1 MNFGMPYMGSK
12 NRIAENLI
20 SQLPPATHFYDL
32 FGGGGSVTHCAL
44 LSGKYQYVHYNELDP
59 LVFRGFEMFINGEFK
74 TEKRWISREDFHRLK
89 DTDPYV
95 AICFSFGNNFRTYL
109 YGTPDRERFKKAVH
123 YSICFNDNSLL
134 SEYRLEIEYHSEDLK
149 ERRLELQRYLTDL
162 LKHSQ
167 LNPEILPYLVCDRT
181 IRVATENLQGL
192 ERLNEFRGNVRN
204 VSQNLLNL
212 ERLFEPVSGNVFL
225 TNQSYENVSLEPDSV
240 IYCDPPYLGTE
251 QYRTGF
257 DPEKFYE
264 WLRESKSR
272 VYISE
277 YSMPQDFTEVFAV
290 KKQCTLNDKGCKN
303 TLEKLFT
310 NKPLENPLEF

>member
-1 MNFGMPYMGSK
+1 MGSK
-12 NRIAENLI
+12 NRIAEKI
-20 SQLPPATHFYDL
+20 VSQLPPATHFYDL
-32 FGGGGSVTHCAL
+32 FGGGGSITHCAL
-44 LSGKYQYVHYNELDP
+44 LSGKYQYIHYNELDP
-59 LVFRGFEMFINGEFK
+59 LVFKGFKMFINGDFK
-74 TEKRWISREDFHRLK
+74 TENRWISREDFHLLK
-89 DTDPYV
+89 DSDPYV
-95 AICFSFGNNFRTYL
+95 AICFSFGNNFKTYL

-134 SEYRLEIEYHSEDLK
+134 SEYGLEIEYHSEDLK

-162 LKHSQ
+162 LKHSR
-167 LNPEILPYLVCDRT
+167 LNPEIMPYFVC
-181 IRVATENLQGL
+181 EL

-257 DPEKFYE
+257 DPEKFYG
-264 WLRESKSR
+264 WLRESKNR

-277 YSMPQDFTEVFAV
+277 YQMPPDFSEVLAV
-290 KKQCTLNDKGCKN
+290 QKQCRLNDKGSKQ
-303 TLEKLFT
+303 TVEKLFT
-310 NKPLENPLEF
+310 NKPLPNPLEF